1 MNSFITFGGKHMN
14 LMKIMPITA
23 VLMLIGLLIVFFRQ
37 ALGPLS
43 TLITA
48 ISALAVI
55 GVLGWF
61 VIDYTH

>member
-1 MNSFITFGGKHMN
+1 MN
-14 LMKIMPITA
+14 LMKIMPVAALAMI
-23 VLMLIGLLIVFFRQ
+23 IGLAIIFFRQ

-48 ISALAVI
+48 IIALAI
-55 GVLGWF
+55 MSFLGWF

>member
-1 MNSFITFGGKHMN
+1 MD
-14 LMKIMPITA
+14 LMKLMPIVA
-23 VLMLIGLLIVFFRQ
+23 LAMIMGLLLIFFRQ

-48 ISALAVI
+48 ISALAII